1 MRPGKEPPEGL
12 EGTAPAALT
21 GPGVVSAPPARVQH
35 FLMHGASEGIC
46 LRRGGEKL
54 ALHCLL
60 L

>member
-46 LRRGGEKL
+46 LRRGGKN
-54 ALHCLL
+54 
-60 L
+60 